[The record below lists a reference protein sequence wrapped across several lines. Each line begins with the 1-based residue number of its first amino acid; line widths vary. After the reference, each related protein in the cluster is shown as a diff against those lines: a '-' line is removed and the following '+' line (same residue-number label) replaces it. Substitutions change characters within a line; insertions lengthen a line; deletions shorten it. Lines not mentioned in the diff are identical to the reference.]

1 MRTTLT
7 LEPDV
12 AARLRRIQERD
23 QMRWKD
29 LINQTLREGLS
40 QRDEKNKGS
49 DRETFQTRE
58 VDLGKCRY
66 DSVDNV
72 AEVLALAEG
81 ENYK

>member
-23 QMRWKD
+23 QMQWND

-40 QRDEKNKGS
+40 HQDEKDKRS
-49 DRETFQTRE
+49 ERETFHTRE
-58 VDLGKCRY
+58 VHLGHCRY
-66 DSVDNV
+66 DDIDNL
-72 AEVLALAEG
+72 ADVLALAEG
-81 ENYK
+81 ENHK